1 MLVSSVGYFNPNRQS
16 VAERA
21 ENNKIGT
28 KSVVTQGLIEK
39 NNEAGTDTS
48 IPQYL
53 KNAAK
58 IFENVFLQDSKT
70 AKNSLDMIA

>member
-1 MLVSSVGYFNPNRQS
+1 MLVSTVGNFNPNVQS
-16 VAERA
+16 VKDRA
-21 ENNKIGT
+21 ENNKIAV
-28 KSVVTQGLIEK
+28 KPVVTQGLIEK